1 MLSLDPSLDLVN
13 TLLFLH
19 FLSLNHLCCCNGT
32 LSPAFKVVTIKKE
45 MFMPEVGVEI
55 SIGQGSIADYY
66 MIIFCFHRTVLF
78 IHHRFLGTDEML
90 VS

>member
-45 MFMPEVGVEI
+45 MFMPEEVEVEI
-55 SIGQGSIADYY
+55 SIGQGSITDYY
-66 MIIFCFHRTVLF
+66 I
-78 IHHRFLGTDEML
+78 TD
-90 VS
+90 S